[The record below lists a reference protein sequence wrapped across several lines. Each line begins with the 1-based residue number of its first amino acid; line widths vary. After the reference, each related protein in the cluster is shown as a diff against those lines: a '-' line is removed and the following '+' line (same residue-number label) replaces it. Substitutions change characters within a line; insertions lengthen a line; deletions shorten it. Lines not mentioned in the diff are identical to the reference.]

1 MTVIDVRTDEQALTL
16 TAENRFDAPVERVWQ
31 VWADPRKLEK
41 WWGPPGFP
49 ATVVDHDLTPG
60 GRITYYMTGPDGA
73 KYHGYMS
80 VLSVEAPHTLQFED
94 GFADD
99 TGAPDPSM
107 PTNTTTV
114 RVEADGDG
122 TRMTLVTQYA
132 SAEDMAKL
140 VGMGMVEGIT
150 LALGQVDALVAA

>member
-60 GRITYYMTGPDGA
+60 GRITYYMTGPDGV
-73 KYHGYMS
+73 KYHGYMA
-80 VLSVEAPHTLQFED
+80 VLSVTAPHDLQVED

-99 TGAPDPSM
+99 TGAPNPAM

-132 SAEDMAKL
+132 SAEDMATL

-150 LALGQVDALVAA
+150 AALGQVDALVAA